1 MLFRSWASVGVNRV
15 NAEKPSN
22 GKQPVNRSNPTALNC
37 QEITAYVFGEKGVW
51 EYLPQSHS
59 LRLVADGDN
68 RRLIAGTASF
78 SQEFVLDAPYSVV
91 FVADTGN
98 LPEGAQRL
106 VLAAF
111 DAGIACENLT
121 LACSALGLATV
132 PRATMNVEAV
142 SRLLGL
148 DDKQIPMLNNP

>member
-1 MLFRSWASVGVNRV
+1 MNAQEIKLPPVDIAAGKTFMQAVADRKSVREFDAASIMPDSVLGQLLWASVGVNRV

-68 RRLIAGTASF
+68 RRLYCRHGIF
-78 SQEFVLDAPYSVV
+78 F
-91 FVADTGN
+91 
-98 LPEGAQRL
+98 
-106 VLAAF
+106 
-111 DAGIACENLT
+111 AGICA
-121 LACSALGLATV
+121 
-132 PRATMNVEAV
+132 
-142 SRLLGL
+142 
-148 DDKQIPMLNNP
+148 

>member
-1 MLFRSWASVGVNRV
+1 MNAQEIKLPPVDIAAGKTFMQAVADRKSVREFDAASIMPDSVLGQLLWASVGVNRV

-98 LPEGAQRL
+98 LPEIG
-106 VLAAF
+106 
-111 DAGIACENLT
+111 
-121 LACSALGLATV
+121 
-132 PRATMNVEAV
+132 RASCRERV
-142 SRLLGL
+142 
-148 DDKQIPMLNNP
+148 